1 MKYDRLSRIGIFLL
15 SAFLYTSDTFTLP
28 VLAAPA
34 SLAEA
39 TEQQE
44 ERMTLPIQSNE
55 IEDWPE
61 GPAIGAEGAI
71 LLEANTGVV
80 LYAKNIHEK
89 LYPASTTKLMTCLLA
104 AENCSMDETVTFS
117 REAVFGIGSD
127 GSNIG
132 IDVGQAMPMEECLY
146 GILVASANEVAAAV
160 AEHVGGSI
168 EGFADMMNEKAAELG
183 CLNTH
188 FVNPHGLFDEEH
200 YTTAYD
206 LALIAKAFFQNDLL
220 SRLGNTPSHHFVATE
235 DQPDD
240 FVVRNKHQLITGDI
254 AYEGIKGGKTGYTDE
269 ARQTLVTCAER
280 NGMKLICVVMKEE
293 SPEQFNDTVKLFD
306 YGFNN
311 FTVVNVADNETKY
324 DMDEAGFFHTSYDVF
339 GSSKPLLSLN
349 QDSYLILPK
358 TADFDELTSEI
369 SYDSTQE
376 NEAARINYY
385 FHDTYVGTASVT
397 FTDTEPATYDFS
409 SSMQL
414 EQNLLSS
421 DKTSE
426 KNIIFVNIKMVLLI
440 VVIAAALLILL
451 FVIRDIRVNYAFVS
465 RRRSTRRR
473 RYLSRKKRNRTKGPK
488 FPF

>member
-1 MKYDRLSRIGIFLL
+1 
-15 SAFLYTSDTFTLP
+15 
-28 VLAAPA
+28 
-34 SLAEA
+34 
-39 TEQQE
+39 
-44 ERMTLPIQSNE
+44 
-55 IEDWPE
+55 
-61 GPAIGAEGAI
+61 
-71 LLEANTGVV
+71 
-80 LYAKNIHEK
+80 
-89 LYPASTTKLMTCLLA
+89 
-104 AENCSMDETVTFS
+104 
-117 REAVFGIGSD
+117 
-127 GSNIG
+127 
-132 IDVGQAMPMEECLY
+132 
-146 GILVASANEVAAAV
+146 
-160 AEHVGGSI
+160 
-168 EGFADMMNEKAAELG
+168 
-183 CLNTH
+183 
-188 FVNPHGLFDEEH
+188 
-200 YTTAYD
+200 
-206 LALIAKAFFQNDLL
+206 
-220 SRLGNTPSHHFVATE
+220 
-235 DQPDD
+235 
-240 FVVRNKHQLITGDI
+240 
-254 AYEGIKGGKTGYTDE
+254 
-269 ARQTLVTCAER
+269 
-280 NGMKLICVVMKEE
+280 
-293 SPEQFNDTVKLFD
+293 
-306 YGFNN
+306 
-311 FTVVNVADNETKY
+311 
-324 DMDEAGFFHTSYDVF
+324 MDEAGFFHTSYDVF